1 MLLPSTVVGLE
12 AWNAARRPSTSLVK
26 RAFNRAPMH
35 VVTPASPGHSSNA
48 SDVDLALEVDRE
60 RSSGEGHAAQGHGQG
75 GFGGWLGGGRR
86 SRSGTT
92 VTAVVLAPGERTEQQ
107 RRAAGA
113 GNGLLGT
120 GLLRCVSSPSFFPL
134 ARRRPALGEGEV
146 LTRPCQPARSAPPNY
161 DPRALAGYVEDNPNL
176 RLSTRADY
184 DDPEADSLPD
194 YS

>member
-12 AWNAARRPSTSLVK
+12 AWNAARRPSSSLVK

-120 GLLRCVSSPSFFPL
+120 GLLRCAPSLLLCLSHAVNLRSRERGADPHRKL
-134 ARRRPALGEGEV
+134 
-146 LTRPCQPARSAPPNY
+146 ARSAPPNY